1 MNLHYQSRSKKDP
14 RRLRLQSSSAAE
26 CRNGRPLAA
35 QTLGPEAPTPA
46 TRTGCRDPSP
56 RRTIA
61 PKSPAPPPHPAR
73 QFLLPGGDGRG
84 ETRRPCW
91 LRRAGTE
98 RRPSGAER
106 GEKGVNPEVHRPPA
120 SRWEHWG
127 NKSGPAKAGHRCGSQ
142 TATCCETC
150 HFPTWPRPS
159 PLPGAHASSFL
170 PAQPHRAPL
179 DVAHVPDPGPRAAS
193 APARTPGH
201 TRTRPAAGRAAYLRG
216 LMVASLARAGRG
228 RGCE

>member
-159 PLPGAHASSFL
+159 PPPWRSRLLLSSCSAAPSSTRRCSRARPGAASGVRTRAHTRPHSHSPGRGARCL
-170 PAQPHRAPL
+170 P
-179 DVAHVPDPGPRAAS
+179 PGPHGRV
-193 APARTPGH
+193 ARP
-201 TRTRPAAGRAAYLRG
+201 GRAGER
-216 LMVASLARAGRG
+216 V
-228 RGCE
+228 